1 MIVEALLDCG
11 DAEGAAPKD
20 LFTWMASR
28 YPLQTNFRPSA
39 SQALQKAYK
48 RGRLEKRAG
57 GKYRLNPN
65 WEGGASSKRSTRRP
79 QTIAQ
84 STYAMHHPPQPS
96 SPFTNAPLQHNH
108 NNQQHPPAP
117 GQQAPYNGYPHH
129 YPYSSHPGY
138 HPPQPAAHN
147 KAPAPTSSDNASA
160 GKSADAKEDGDA
172 WEAAQHI
179 LQAINF
185 GGLTQTNGNAAS
197 SGTSAPQPTT
207 GEDELAAV
215 LSALASAA
223 AASNAEPPRSTL
235 TDDERASLQAQLAL
249 LAAQLTEIVDA
260 DEEDAPLTAAP
271 PAQPVQPS
279 QPAPAPAPMPTS
291 SSAPA
296 YAPPMQPLAQPQPHP
311 PPIQFRQ
318 PSAPP
323 PQPQPSPM
331 KSVDQP
337 PPPIAAFSGAH
348 LVLDVNAFPEVFLPP
363 SGPAPGLASG
373 AQTEMDG
380 EGEEESDEDEDMED
394 VVVPLHVPQGHDAL
408 RT

>member
-11 DAEGAAPKD
+11 DVEGAAPKD

-84 STYAMHHPPQPS
+84 STYAMHHPPQSS

-117 GQQAPYNGYPHH
+117 GQQPPYNGYPHQ
-129 YPYSSHPGY
+129 YPYGSHPGY
-138 HPPQPAAHN
+138 HPPQASAQN
-147 KAPAPTSSDNASA
+147 KPPAPTSSDNASA
-160 GKSADAKEDGDA
+160 SKSAEAKDEDA

-185 GGLTQTNGNAAS
+185 GGLAQTNGNATAQA
-197 SGTSAPQPTT
+197 TSAPQPTT

-249 LAAQLTEIVDA
+249 LAAQLTEIA
-260 DEEDAPLTAAP
+260 EAEEEDAPSAP
-271 PAQPVQPS
+271 PAVPVAQPVQPS
-279 QPAPAPAPMPTS
+279 QPALVPTPTPAPAPLHVQ
-291 SSAPA
+291 
-296 YAPPMQPLAQPQPHP
+296 PMQPLAQPQPHP
-311 PPIQFRQ
+311 LPIQLHH
-318 PSAPP
+318 SSPP
-323 PQPQPSPM
+323 PPRPQPSPM
-331 KSVDQP
+331 KSVEQP

-373 AQTEMDG
+373 AQTEVDG
-380 EGEEESDEDEDMED
+380 EGDEESDEDEDMED